1 MNNGFL
7 WLIALFYTGMPS
19 LKIDGTELITASFRL
34 SMIPTVMC
42 LKNSSS
48 EPVCFNK
55 NKVKHSN
62 FCYVRCNAK
71 RLIIQAVKCMHDFA
85 YPSIHL
91 LISYFIYKFL

>member
-19 LKIDGTELITASFRL
+19 LKIDGTDLITASFRL

-55 NKVKHSN
+55 NKDKHSH

-71 RLIIQAVKCMHDFA
+71 RLIIQAVKCMLDFA